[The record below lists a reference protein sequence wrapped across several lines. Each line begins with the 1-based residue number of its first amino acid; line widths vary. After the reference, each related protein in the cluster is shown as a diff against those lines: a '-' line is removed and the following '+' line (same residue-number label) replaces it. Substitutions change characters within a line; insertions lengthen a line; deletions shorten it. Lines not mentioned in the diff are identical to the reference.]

1 MKRSVLY
8 LGLDPSRWVTNLP
21 IIHYPVI
28 CIKPRSEAFLCHPES
43 THILFTSRSAVRYW
57 NVFEGKVLLA
67 VGEATAELLRQ
78 KGFSPLVAPQ
88 ATQEGMIELLKSL
101 DLRGSYLIW
110 PRSARA
116 RDVLTTY
123 LQSLNS
129 STRIAIIDLYETSYQ
144 KLEPVPC
151 LDEIEE
157 IVFTSPSTV
166 EGFLRIYG
174 SLPKD
179 KQLTAIGPITSSYL
193 VRSQV
198 R

>member
-1 MKRSVLY
+1 M
-8 LGLDPSRWVTNLP
+8 
-21 IIHYPVI
+21 IHYPVI
-28 CIKPRSEAFLCHPES
+28 CIKPKSEALLCKYPES

-57 NVFEGKVLLA
+57 NVFEGKTLLA

-78 KGFSPLVAPQ
+78 KGFAPFVAPE

-101 DLRGSYLIW
+101 DLRGAYLVW

-116 RDVLTTY
+116 RDTLTTY
-123 LQSLNS
+123 LQTLKS
-129 STRIAIIDLYETSYQ
+129 SARIAIIDLYETSYQ

-151 LDEIEE
+151 LEEIEE

-166 EGFLRIYG
+166 DGFLRIYG

-179 KQLTAIGPITSSYL
+179 KQLTAIGPVTSSYL
-193 VRSQV
+193 RNSLL